1 MYMKKKIFMLL
12 ALVMTVMTAS
22 AEAGFELTVGT
33 SEHGKIAFTVD
44 GQSVDYAQEGDKVE
58 VTITPDDY
66 FVVNEVEGQWYV
78 SADVARAR
86 QRSMG
91 LLNKVDLTSA
101 GDNTWT
107 FTMERANAEISATYL
122 KMLTSPDITV
132 SIGEAFYTGQAQK
145 PAVTVKDGA
154 TELKEGTDYTVTYAD
169 NTLPGTAKVTIT
181 AVKGSDYTGERTETF
196 SLQDG
201 VIAVTADGYY
211 GEYDGTAHGI
221 TVKAPEEATVRF
233 GESADACTLSAS
245 PTYVNA
251 GTYTVYYQVTRQ
263 YYATVTGS
271 AVVYIAKAPATIS
284 YATKTVNK
292 TFGDSEFTNELT
304 MTGDGTVTFSTSD
317 AEVATVDAQTG
328 EVTITGAGTATITAT
343 AADGANYAYDPNSA
357 SYELTVGNATME
369 VTSAGWTGVY
379 DGQPHSITVNAP
391 EDARIK
397 YGRSEDGC
405 NLNRIPTY
413 TNSGTYT
420 CYYQVTM
427 DNYTTVTGH
436 ETVTIKKAAGT
447 ISYAVTSIETSKGAE
462 PFTNPLVNTGDG
474 VVSYDTSDS
483 RIARVNAT
491 TGEVIIGKKDGTA
504 TITATVKDGPNYDYA
519 EHTATYDIT
528 VGATA
533 KETAKVTFAEKS
545 FTAKVG
551 EDFAEPQV
559 TLDPA
564 DLAVTYSSSDE
575 KVATVDAKT
584 GEVTLK
590 AAGKTTITASFAG
603 DDKYNAA
610 WDAYEL
616 EVLPADGESGEV
628 ETLVINVDANEA
640 DGNNDEVDGV
650 KFVVKVDKQSQS
662 RQEERTFV
670 DPVTGE
676 TVTKT
681 VTIVPITLESIIIP
695 KQEGASETDKQEIVV
710 TVPPYVVGPDGTIY
724 EITSIA
730 ADAFVSNEPTAVV
743 TTVVLPD
750 TEKPLKLEEGAMNTG
765 NGDAMKV
772 LTPLQ
777 HLDDYALNNALA
789 KSYQA
794 LKVSAIVT
802 PPNRYWTFS
811 CGVDVQVPEGVSVY
825 TCQVNNDKEVE
836 IKQIAEEKLTVEGE
850 RIIMANNGVLVA
862 CTDGTGGN
870 AYEIVANPGRQKSG
884 SKIVTTDAKSYGQ
897 DNQLEPVIEKK
908 NYAASDY
915 YVLVENEFHPILFNN
930 SQVSACKAVL
940 KYTGGSANARMVIT
954 VNNSATGIDASL
966 VNSEERT
973 VNGDVYDLNGRQVQ
987 TPAKGGVYII
997 NNKKVV
1003 IKK

>member
-1 MYMKKKIFMLL
+1 MKKKLFMLL

-22 AEAGFELTVGT
+22 AEDGFELTVGT

-44 GQSVDYAQEGDKVE
+44 GQSVKNAQEGDKVE
-58 VTITPDDY
+58 VTVTPDDY

-78 SADVARAR
+78 SADVAKAR
-86 QRSMG
+86 QRSIG
-91 LLNKVDLTSA
+91 LLNKVELTSA

-107 FTMERANAEISATYL
+107 FTMERANAEISAIYL

-132 SIGEAFYTGQAQK
+132 SIGEAIYTGQAQK
-145 PAVTVKDGA
+145 PAVTVKDGE

-263 YYATVTGS
+263 YYATVKGS

-304 MTGDGTVTFSTSD
+304 MTGDGTATFSTSD
-317 AEVATVDAQTG
+317 AEVATVDALTG

-343 AADGANYAYDPNSA
+343 AADGTNYAYDPNA
-357 SYELTVGNATME
+357 VSYEVKVGYATMT
-369 VTSAGWTGVY
+369 VTSSGWSGTY

-397 YGRSEDGC
+397 YGRAEGAC

-420 CYYQVTM
+420 CYYEVTM
-427 DNYTTVTGH
+427 DNYTPVTGH
-436 ETVTIKKAAGT
+436 ETVTINKAAGE

-462 PFTNPLVNTGDG
+462 PFTNPIVNTGDG
-474 VVSYDTSDS
+474 VVSYASS
-483 RIARVNAT
+483 NSSVARVNAT

-519 EHTATYDIT
+519 EHTATYTVT
-528 VGATA
+528 VG
-533 KETAKVTFAEKS
+533 ETT
-545 FTAKVG
+545 
-551 EDFAEPQV
+551 EPGG
-559 TLDPA
+559 
-564 DLAVTYSSSDE
+564 DE
-575 KVATVDAKT
+575 PGGDEPGGDEPGGDEPGGDA
-584 GEVTLK
+584 
-590 AAGKTTITASFAG
+590 I
-603 DDKYNAA
+603 
-610 WDAYEL
+610 
-616 EVLPADGESGEV
+616 
-628 ETLVINVDANEA
+628 VINVDANEA

-650 KFVVKVDKQSQS
+650 KFNVTIDKNAQP

-695 KQEGASETDKQEIVV
+695 KQEGASAADKQEIVV

-730 ADAFVSNEPTAVV
+730 ADAFVSNEPTAIV

-750 TEKPLKLEEGAMNTG
+750 TENPLTFEAGAMN
-765 NGDAMKV
+765 NGSNDAMKV
-772 LTPLQ
+772 LAPLQ
-777 HLDDYALNNALA
+777 HLDDYALDNALA
-789 KSYQA
+789 QSYES
-794 LKVSAIVT
+794 LKVSAVVT

-811 CGVDVQVPEGVSVY
+811 CGVDVLVPEGVSVY
-825 TCQVNNDKEVE
+825 TCQVNNQKEVE
-836 IKQIAEEKLTVEGE
+836 ITPIAEEKLTVEGE

-862 CTDGTGGN
+862 CTDGSDDN
-870 AYEIVANPGRQKSG
+870 AFEIVANPGRQKSG
-884 SKIVTTDAKSYGQ
+884 SKIVTTDAKSYGV
-897 DNQLEPVIEKK
+897 NQLEPVIEKK

-915 YVLVENEFHPILFNN
+915 YVLVENEFHPILFNT
-930 SQVSACKAVL
+930 SKVSACKAVL
-940 KYTGGSANARMVIT
+940 KYTGGSANARLAIT
-954 VNNSATGIDASL
+954 VANGTTGIDASL
-966 VNSEERT
+966 VNSEERI
-973 VNGDVYDLNGRQVQ
+973 VNSDVYDLNGRLVQ
-987 TPAKGGVYII
+987 KPVKGGVYII

>member
-1 MYMKKKIFMLL
+1 MKQKIFMLL
-12 ALVMTVMTAS
+12 AMVMTVMTAS

-58 VTITPDDY
+58 VTVTPDDY
-66 FVVNEVEGQWYV
+66 FVVSEVEGQWYV
-78 SADVARAR
+78 SADVAKAR
-86 QRSMG
+86 QRSIG
-91 LLNKVDLTSA
+91 LLNKVELTSA

-132 SIGEAFYTGQAQK
+132 SIGEALYTGQAQK
-145 PAVTVKDGA
+145 PAVTVKDGT

-181 AVKGSDYTGERTETF
+181 AKEGSAYTGERTETF

-263 YYATVTGS
+263 YYATVKGS

-304 MTGDGTVTFSTSD
+304 MTGDGTATFSSSD
-317 AEVATVDAQTG
+317 TEVATVDALTG
-328 EVTITGAGTATITAT
+328 EVTILKPGSATITAT
-343 AADGANYAYDPNSA
+343 ATDGVNYTYDPYTA
-357 SYELTVGNATME
+357 SYDITVANASMT
-369 VTSAGWTGVY
+369 VTATGYTGTY
-379 DGQPHSITVNAP
+379 DGQPHSITVTAP
-391 EDARIK
+391 GPADVWYGTMEGVYKLDKSPKYTDA
-397 YGRSEDGC
+397 
-405 NLNRIPTY
+405 
-413 TNSGTYT
+413 GTYT
-420 CYYQVTM
+420 VYYQVTM
-427 DNYTTVTGH
+427 DNYNTVNGSAK
-436 ETVTIKKAAGT
+436 VTINKAAGT
-447 ISYAVTSIETSKGAE
+447 ISYAVAKVEKAKGAE
-462 PFTNPLVNTGDG
+462 PFTNPLSYAGDG
-474 VVSYDTSDS
+474 EVRYSTSDYH
-483 RIARVNAT
+483 IASVDAV
-491 TGEVIIGKKDGTA
+491 TGKVTVVGEGTV
-504 TITATVKDGPNYDYA
+504 TITATVIDGINYTYA
-519 EHTATYDIT
+519 TKTATYT
-528 VGATA
+528 VI
-533 KETAKVTFAEKS
+533 
-545 FTAKVG
+545 VG
-551 EDFAEPQV
+551 ETTEPGG
-559 TLDPA
+559 
-564 DLAVTYSSSDE
+564 DE
-575 KVATVDAKT
+575 PGVEP
-584 GEVTLK
+584 GE
-590 AAGKTTITASFAG
+590 
-603 DDKYNAA
+603 
-610 WDAYEL
+610 E
-616 EVLPADGESGEV
+616 

-650 KFVVKVDKQSQS
+650 KFVVSVDKQSQT

-695 KQEGASETDKQEIVV
+695 KQEGASATDKQEIVV

-730 ADAFVSNEPTAVV
+730 ANAFVSNEPTAIV

-750 TEKPLKLEEGAMNTG
+750 TEKPLVLEEGAMNTG

-777 HLDDYALNNALA
+777 HLDDYALDNALA

-794 LKVSAIVT
+794 LKVSAVVT

-811 CGVDVQVPEGVSVY
+811 CGVDVVVPEGVSVY
-825 TCQVNNDKEVE
+825 TCQVNSQKEVE
-836 IKQIAEEKLTVEGE
+836 ITPIAEEKLTVEGE

-884 SKIVTTDAKSYGQ
+884 SKIVTTDAKSYGV
-897 DNQLEPVIEKK
+897 NQLEPVIEKK

-915 YVLVENEFHPILFNN
+915 YVLVENEFHPILFNT
-930 SQVSACKAVL
+930 SKVSACKAVL
-940 KYTGGSANARMVIT
+940 KYTGGSANARMAIT
-954 VNNSATGIDASL
+954 VNNSATGIDAMFNGQWSMF
-966 VNSEERT
+966 NGQWSM
-973 VNGDVYDLNGRQVQ
+973 VNGQWSMATV
-987 TPAKGGVYII
+987 TT
-997 NNKKVV
+997 
-1003 IKK
+1003 